1 MSLTI
6 PKPVISILSKPMTPP
21 WVLAVVIVSQIAFT
35 QIGKESSP
43 VCILKFERL
52 HYSTSV
58 KRNLGLDAIK
68 MNIKSICTVPQ
79 RRTELT
85 ATIEVLAKGNP
96 KNYFT
101 SPLTVARS
109 DYKKPN
115 DAEFLDFWAEC
126 KKGET
131 LILSGEASGR
141 VYLED
146 GREIPISNR
155 TGKFSPV
162 FCNFT
167 AK

>member
-21 WVLAVVIVSQIAFT
+21 WVLAVVIVSQIVFT

-101 SPLTVARS
+101 SRLTIARS
-109 DYKKPN
+109 DYKKTERSRIPR
-115 DAEFLDFWAEC
+115 FL
-126 KKGET
+126 
-131 LILSGEASGR
+131 
-141 VYLED
+141 
-146 GREIPISNR
+146 
-155 TGKFSPV
+155 GKMQ
-162 FCNFT
+162 
-167 AK
+167 KR

>member
-68 MNIKSICTVPQ
+68 LNIKSICTVPQ

-85 ATIEVLAKGNP
+85 ATIEVLVKGNT

-101 SPLTVARS
+101 SRLTTARS
-109 DYKKPN
+109 EYKKPN
-115 DAEFLDFWAEC
+115 EAEFLDFWAEC

-131 LILSGEASGR
+131 LILRGEASG
-141 VYLED
+141 VAYLED

-162 FCNFT
+162 LCDFT